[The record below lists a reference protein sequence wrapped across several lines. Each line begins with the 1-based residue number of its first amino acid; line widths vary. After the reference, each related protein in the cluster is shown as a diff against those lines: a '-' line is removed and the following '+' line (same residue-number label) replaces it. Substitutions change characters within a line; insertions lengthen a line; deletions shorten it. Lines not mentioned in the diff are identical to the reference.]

1 MKLEKSRFNSEAA
14 LQPNTCRKDIPAVT
28 ESDISIL
35 EEHRNAYFIASSRK
49 ATSTGGVKGMRD
61 LVDGYA
67 LEAIKAHYPA
77 AQWESIGIAYL
88 SRCVD
93 AGGLTDAGLEAWG
106 NMTADMGATVAGGK
120 NA

>member
-1 MKLEKSRFNSEAA
+1 MITKNFRLNALANQYAAA
-14 LQPNTCRKDIPAVT
+14 LYNHIT
-28 ESDISIL
+28 
-35 EEHRNAYFIASSRK
+35 
-49 ATSTGGVKGMRD
+49 ATSGGDYFMIDAGGESVRVNILGGVKGMRD

-67 LEAIKAHYPA
+67 LEAIKEHYPA
-77 AQWESIGIAYL
+77 VKWESIGIAYL

>member
-1 MKLEKSRFNSEAA
+1 MITKNFRLNALANQYAAA
-14 LQPNTCRKDIPAVT
+14 LYNHIT
-28 ESDISIL
+28 
-35 EEHRNAYFIASSRK
+35 
-49 ATSTGGVKGMRD
+49 ATSGGDYFMIEAGGESVRVNILGGVKGMRD

-67 LEAIKAHYPA
+67 LEAIKEHYQA

-106 NMTADMGATVAGGK
+106 DMTADMGATVAGGK

>member
-1 MKLEKSRFNSEAA
+1 MITKNFRLNALANQYAAA
-14 LQPNTCRKDIPAVT
+14 LYDHIT
-28 ESDISIL
+28 
-35 EEHRNAYFIASSRK
+35 
-49 ATSTGGVKGMRD
+49 ATSGGEYFVIDADGESVRVNILGGVKGMRD

-67 LEAIKAHYPA
+67 LEAIKEHYQS

-106 NMTADMGATVAGGK
+106 DMTADMGATVAGGK

>member
-1 MKLEKSRFNSEAA
+1 MITKNFRLNALANQYAAA
-14 LQPNTCRKDIPAVT
+14 LYNHIT
-28 ESDISIL
+28 
-35 EEHRNAYFIASSRK
+35 
-49 ATSTGGVKGMRD
+49 ATSGGDYFMIDAGGESVRVNILGGVKGMRD

-67 LEAIKAHYPA
+67 LEAINEHYPA

>member
-1 MKLEKSRFNSEAA
+1 MITKNFRLNALANQYAAA
-14 LQPNTCRKDIPAVT
+14 LYNLIT
-28 ESDISIL
+28 
-35 EEHRNAYFIASSRK
+35 
-49 ATSTGGVKGMRD
+49 ATSSGDYFMIDAGGESVRVNILGGVKGMRD

-67 LEAIKAHYPA
+67 LEAIKEHYPA